1 MDYRLGK
8 CSQCGAEYKI
18 PASFEHDVA
27 RCKRCSG
34 VVNVG
39 AVRSDDGPAAKEV
52 TPTPPEAPATE
63 PMPAKRVVPAPP
75 APSPGESSNEPVE
88 ISSAAAD
95 KKRRERGTLARL
107 KAQRA
112 AQATSKTS
120 RAPAPRPAPA
130 GRPAAAPA
138 KPAARAPAS
147 RTHGEGVKATG
158 RSSRRS
164 GSRRN
169 ARAAAGHKR
178 GFPVGGAIGV
188 GALLI
193 LAVAVLL
200 FKDSIFSGSES
211 ADSDREVAAAETPV
225 ETVEEVIE
233 EEAPEEEP
241 EEPVLE
247 EKELEEEKK
256 PVVRDASEIDLAA
269 LPELKRARGTT
280 DEEWAEMAEL
290 VETWMDL
297 DAGARGPR
305 AGRNLGEYGRKAMP
319 VILNYWKAFDYGTPE
334 GHRRGDMCQ
343 IMLKDI
349 CNGTNFG
356 WRYAQDENHEW
367 FNKKVVVAWSGVWVK
382 VEENIVAWVNLAK
395 LDTKNPKL
403 AKELIAQ
410 YGDGWDDDFGGDSE
424 ELDDLDVD

>member
-39 AVRSDDGPAAKEV
+39 AVRSDDGPTAKEV
-52 TPTPPEAPATE
+52 TPTPPEAPAAE
-63 PMPAKRVVPAPP
+63 PMPAKKVVPATPE
-75 APSPGESSNEPVE
+75 PSPGKSSGEPEE
-88 ISSAAAD
+88 ISSAGAD
-95 KKRRERGTLARL
+95 EKRRERGTLAKL

-112 AQATSKTS
+112 AQAASMS
-120 RAPAPRPAPA
+120 PRAPAPRPAPVK
-130 GRPAAAPA
+130 RPAATPA
-138 KPAARAPAS
+138 KPSAKAPAD
-147 RTHGEGVKATG
+147 RERGEGVKATG

-169 ARAAAGHKR
+169 ARTATAAKR

-188 GALLI
+188 GSLLI
-193 LAVAVLL
+193 LAVVVLL
-200 FKDSIFSGSES
+200 FKDSFFGGSES
-211 ADSDREVAAAETPV
+211 ADTGHEVAAAETPV

-241 EEPVLE
+241 DEPGLE
-247 EKELEEEKK
+247 EKEPEEEKK
-256 PVVRDASEIDLAA
+256 PVVRDASEIDLDA

-305 AGRNLGEYGRKAMP
+305 AGRSLGEYSRKAMP
-319 VILNYWKAFDYGTPE
+319 VILNSWKTFDYGTPE

-343 IMLKDI
+343 KMLKDI

-356 WRYAQDENHEW
+356 WRYEQDENHEW

-395 LDTKNPKL
+395 LDTKDPKL